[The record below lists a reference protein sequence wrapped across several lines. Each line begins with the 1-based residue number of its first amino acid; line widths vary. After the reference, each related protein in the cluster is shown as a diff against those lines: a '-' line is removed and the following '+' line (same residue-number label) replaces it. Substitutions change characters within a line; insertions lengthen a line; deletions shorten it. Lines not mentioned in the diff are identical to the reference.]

1 MSNSVDQNLTI
12 IIGAGIVGSSLA
24 YFLSESTTKTN
35 ILVLDRSLGTI
46 AGSTGYAPGFI
57 GQYNEKPSL
66 TKLAIE
72 SVRDYTKL
80 ATGFARNGGL
90 GLASTDAGIKMLHSR
105 LEACRKTGL
114 PARLLDEGE
123 IEAFGLPTAD
133 LSSTTKALFFP
144 DDGVA
149 EPEILCSAYRDMA
162 SSNGVSFKEAS
173 VSEILVEGNT
183 ITGVILESG
192 EFLPCQKLVLA
203 TGIWTAS
210 LLQKSSAIP
219 LVPVVPVSHPYVYAK
234 DRQHDVSPTPFM
246 RWPESHVYSRDHGS
260 RYGVGTYDHP
270 PQKVSSL
277 GGTATV
283 PWSNE
288 IFNPAMTRAISGRFK
303 PEAGFSREAPFGAE
317 RVGGVFAVTPD
328 NMPLLGPVAGVGGL
342 WMAVAIWVTHAA
354 GCAKML
360 ERMMLGEAY
369 DEEITRDLDPAR
381 FAGGNAEELERTAL
395 KQYNDIYSTDH

>member
-1 MSNSVDQNLTI
+1 MSNNIDQNLII

-24 YFLSESTTKTN
+24 HFLSESTHKAN
-35 ILVLDRSLGTI
+35 ILVLDRSLSTI

-57 GQYNEKPSL
+57 GQYNEKSSL

-72 SVRDYTKL
+72 SVGDYAKL

-90 GLASTDAGIKMLHSR
+90 EIASTDAGIKMLHSR

-114 PARLLDEGE
+114 SARLLDEGE
-123 IEAFGLPTAD
+123 IKALDLPIAD
-133 LSSTTKALFFP
+133 LSSATKALFFP

-149 EPEILCSAYRDMA
+149 EPKLLCSAYRDMA
-162 SSNGVSFKEAS
+162 ASNGVSFKEAS
-173 VSEILVEGNT
+173 VSEIAVEGNT
-183 ITGVILESG
+183 ITGVILKNG
-192 EFLPCQKLVLA
+192 ELLPCQKLVLA

-210 LLQKSSAIP
+210 LLQRSSAIP
-219 LVPVVPVSHPYVYAK
+219 CMPVVPVSHPYVYAK
-234 DRQHDVSPTPFM
+234 DRQYDVPPTPFM

-270 PQKVSSL
+270 PQKVARL
-277 GGTATV
+277 GDTATV

-288 IFNPAMTRAISGRFK
+288 TFNPAMTRAISSRFT
-303 PEAGFSREAPFGAE
+303 PGAGLSQEAPFGAE
-317 RVGGVFAVTPD
+317 KVGGVFSVTPD
-328 NMPLLGPVAGVGGL
+328 NMPLLGPVAGIHGL

-354 GCAKML
+354 GCARML
-360 ERMMLGEAY
+360 EKMMLGKIY
-369 DEEITRDLDPAR
+369 DEEIARDLDPAR

-395 KQYNDIYSTDH
+395 KQYNDIYNTDH